1 VRGHQRRNAA
11 AGRWDAHP
19 ALLAAV
25 LLAMTTGCAAET
37 IVVRDD
43 LSQAHRIVAP
53 PCTAP
58 TSRVEVLKVRPEP
71 ARTSS
76 LNVER
81 LLVDLR
87 VQVRDP
93 RQLWLLVGD
102 DMFPSGVSE
111 VSRSVDDDWRFVGT
125 TTSKAKWL
133 GPTTDVTF
141 TNRQVARGWTP
152 FILGVIEVDGV
163 TPLRWVQQGG
173 RFDSRTSKES
183 VPARI
188 DVVCATWIDLRD
200 TP

>member
-1 VRGHQRRNAA
+1 MA
-11 AGRWDAHP
+11 P
-19 ALLAAV
+19 A
-25 LLAMTTGCAAET
+25 CATEP
-37 IVVRDD
+37 IVARDD

-71 ARTSS
+71 ARRPS

-93 RQLWLLVGD
+93 RALWLLIGD
-102 DMFPSGVSE
+102 DMFPSGVRE
-111 VSRSVDDDWRFVGT
+111 VSRSANDDWRFVGA
-125 TTSKAKWL
+125 TTSQAKWL
-133 GPTTDVTF
+133 GPTTEVTF

-152 FILGVIEVDGV
+152 FILGVIEVDGE

-173 RFDSRTSKES
+173 RFDSRTSKAP
-183 VPARI
+183 VPVRL
-188 DVVCATWIDLRD
+188 DVVCATWINLRE

>member
-1 VRGHQRRNAA
+1 
-11 AGRWDAHP
+11 
-19 ALLAAV
+19 
-25 LLAMTTGCAAET
+25 MTTGCATEKN
-37 IVVRDD
+37 VVHDD
-43 LSQAHRIVAP
+43 LSQAYRIVAP

-58 TSRVEVLKVRPEP
+58 TSRVEVLKVRPDP
-71 ARTSS
+71 VHKPS

-93 RQLWLLVGD
+93 RELWLLIGD

-111 VSRSVDDDWRFVGT
+111 VSRSADDDWRFVGT

-133 GPTTDVTF
+133 GPLTDVTF

-152 FILGVIEVDGV
+152 FVLGVIEVDGV
-163 TPLRWVQQGG
+163 TPLHWVQQGG
-173 RFDSRTSKES
+173 RFDSRARKERAP
-183 VPARI
+183 VHV
-188 DVVCATWIDLRD
+188 DVVCATWIDLSE